1 MSDRAARLADLTSR
15 AEYAARLAAA
25 HAETRRINR
34 EYIKGTILG
43 FAAFATMFA
52 LAVGVVFSH

>member
-1 MSDRAARLADLTSR
+1 MPDRAARLADLTSR

-34 EYIKGTILG
+34 EYLKGTILVC
-43 FAAFATMFA
+43 AAFALMAF
-52 LAVGVVFSH
+52 LVVGVFLSR